1 MKIVVASDHGG
12 FDLKESL
19 RLYLKELGYE
29 VLDLGCYDHN
39 SVDYPDYGRLA
50 GERVIEENC
59 LGLVVCGTGIGIS
72 LAANKVKGVR
82 AALCSEEYSAT
93 MARRHNNANI
103 LALGGRTTGVDLA
116 KSILDAFLKADFEG
130 GRHERRVNK
139 IIDIEEGR

>member
-29 VLDLGCYDHN
+29 VLDLGCYDRA

-50 GERVIEENC
+50 GERVLEENC
-59 LGLVVCGTGIGIS
+59 LGLVICGTGIGIS
-72 LAANKVKGVR
+72 ISANKVKGVR
-82 AALCSEEYSAT
+82 AALCSEEYSAA

-116 KSILDAFLKADFEG
+116 KSILDAFLQADFEG

>member
-19 RLYLKELGYE
+19 RLYLEDQGYE
-29 VLDLGCYDHN
+29 VEDLGPYNHD
-39 SVDYPDYGRLA
+39 SVDYPDYGRRA
-50 GERVIEENC
+50 GEKVVEEGC
-59 LGLVVCGTGIGIS
+59 LGLVICGTGIGIS

-82 AALCSEEYSAT
+82 AALCSEEYSAA
-93 MARRHNNANI
+93 MARAHNNANI

-116 KSILDAFLKADFEG
+116 KSILDAFLKAEFEG

-139 IIDIEEGR
+139 ILEIEEGR

>member
-29 VLDLGCYDHN
+29 VLDLGCYDRA

-50 GERVIEENC
+50 GERVLEENC
-59 LGLVVCGTGIGIS
+59 LGLVICGTGIGIS
-72 LAANKVKGVR
+72 ISANKVKGVR
-82 AALCSEEYSAT
+82 AALCSEEYSAA